1 VVTAERMSSAAE
13 AAFEKMHNNANETT
27 GGMQG
32 LGMGI
37 QMDSGSLK
45 LSGRDLL
52 DILNSFVD
60 PSLPPLG
67 DQLQEKDN
75 TQPVG
80 TIQPQANLFQTSS
93 KIRELGRSSKR
104 FQELGRCP
112 PIGGAFPQYFTPGYD
127 DYGYGS
133 PAPMMNP
140 QASIDPQEHNPMTF
154 DRIALASKS
163 VGGISPEG
171 KKERPKLKTTQTR
184 TGYQHK
190 PRKPH
195 PVVEKARRDGI
206 NTLIEDLREVV
217 QEGGWKRPSAGF
229 MKTTS
234 LRNALETIHSGGEP
248 KRDKRTK
255 RAVLMDSISSIEE
268 LMKYVKVLEQQVDA
282 VTKAGELVTPP
293 EDSGAC
299 VEAGETFGEENMRR
313 VDVDVSRNDKPDAA
327 SSLVVTIAYFD
338 RRGFLA
344 DQCVAMR
351 SLGMNIKVGQVS
363 NPNRNGFVKDIFE
376 VDLEEPL
383 EEANLDALRDQLTE
397 ILEDAQ
403 SIFYTSSKSPGNKRS
418 RT

>member
-1 VVTAERMSSAAE
+1 MSSAAE
-13 AAFEKMHNNANETT
+13 AAFEMMHNNNANEPP
-27 GGMQG
+27 GGMRG
-32 LGMGI
+32 PATMGI

-52 DILNSFVD
+52 DILNSFTD

-67 DQLQEKDN
+67 DQMQEKDN

-93 KIRELGRSSKR
+93 AIRELGRSSKR

-112 PIGGAFPQYFTPGYD
+112 PVGGAFPQYFTPGYD

-133 PAPMMNP
+133 PAAPMMNP
-140 QASIDPQEHNPMTF
+140 QASIDPQQHDPMTF
-154 DRIALASKS
+154 DRIALAGKS

-171 KKERPKLKTTQTR
+171 KKERPKLKATQTR

-206 NTLIEDLREVV
+206 NALIEDLREVV

-234 LRNALETIHSGGEP
+234 LRNALETIHSGREP

-268 LMKYVKVLEQQVDA
+268 LMKYVKVLEQQVD
-282 VTKAGELVTPP
+282 VVSKAGEVVTPP
-293 EDSGAC
+293 EDTGAC

-313 VDVDVSRNDKPDAA
+313 VDVEVSLNDKPGAA

-351 SLGMNIKVGQVS
+351 SLGMNIKVGNVS
-363 NPNRNGFVKDIFE
+363 NPNRNGFVKDTFE

-383 EEANLDALRDQLTE
+383 EEVNLNTLRDQLTE
-397 ILEDAQ
+397 ILEEAQ
-403 SIFYTSSKSPGNKRS
+403 SIFYTSSKSPGSKRS